1 VAFDPIHFET
11 TLVDIERHLGYLRGN
26 EAAWDYLKQ
35 YPVDFEGELP
45 EPADGVTIGP
55 VWLDQGYKFPCPDG
69 QYAVE
74 PESPLLGYLPTG
86 PGVSAVEFI
95 KQVQANVDQAWA
107 NGQAWAEG
115 LADYARSVCDQFTQ
129 VQVPTL
135 SADIRQFQKAVVDP
149 LQDDQA
155 NDEWAKLGEIYST
168 WDGAHK
174 AAFVIFYN
182 DYNDIEGRWGRY
194 LGGIT
199 TGFASFAGL
208 AGATQL
214 GVQKFADTLLAG
226 IKEQLESWV
235 VQRGEPGHAAKTPAW
250 VADIPAVLT
259 VVMDL
264 ATYVPAAAGPVKVV
278 KTAGQV
284 YALLDRF
291 AGEGSIDQLKEVPV
305 RTADEIYTTL
315 SESLQTDYLA
325 AYQDALDALN
335 SGGSGPVDGNN
346 LGAETFSAAG
356 LLHSMQDGDG
366 VVPDPVDPGSLVG
379 PEGHY

>member
-1 VAFDPIHFET
+1 MAFDPVHFET
-11 TLVDIERHLGYLRGN
+11 TLVDIERYLGYLRGN
-26 EAAWDYLKQ
+26 EVAWDYLQQ

-45 EPADGVTIGP
+45 EGEGVTIGP
-55 VWLDQGYKFPCPDG
+55 VHLDEGYRFPCPDG
-69 QYAVE
+69 AYAVE
-74 PESPLLGYLPTG
+74 PNSPVLGWVPTG
-86 PGVSAVEFI
+86 PGVSATEFV
-95 KQVQANVDQAWA
+95 KQVQANLDQAWA

-168 WDGAHK
+168 WNGAHK

-182 DYNDIEGRWGRY
+182 DYNDIEARWGRY
-194 LGGIT
+194 LGAIT

-235 VQRGEPGHAAKTPAW
+235 AQRGEPGHAAKTPAW
-250 VADIPAVLT
+250 VADIPAALK

-264 ATYVPAAAGPVKVV
+264 ASSVPAAGGPVKVV
-278 KTAGQV
+278 KTATQV
-284 YALLDRF
+284 YSLLDKF
-291 AGEGSIDQLKEVPV
+291 AGEGNITRLKEVPV

-315 SESLQTDYLA
+315 SQSLQTDYLT

-335 SGGSGPVDGNN
+335 GGGSGPVDGDVA
-346 LGAETFSAAG
+346 AETFSAAG
-356 LLHSMQDGDG
+356 LLHSMHSGDG
-366 VVPDPVDPGSLVG
+366 VVPDPVDPGSLAG
-379 PEGHY
+379 PDGQY